1 MKARRPRRERG
12 AALVEMAVVMP
23 LFILLLFG
31 IMEAGWMFAQQVE
44 MRNATR
50 EGARLAVVDFGS
62 GVAVIDETCARADL
76 SGEGTTI
83 TVTINDNGTPDDP
96 NDDSVTIDATKT
108 YASLTGFID
117 AFVALP
123 MSSSTEMRTERTL
136 VTLDD
141 ASKSCP

>member
-1 MKARRPRRERG
+1 M
-12 AALVEMAVVMP
+12 VEFAIVLP

-50 EGARLAVVDFGS
+50 EGARLAVVDYGT
-62 GVAVIDETCARADL
+62 GEAVIDETCSRADL
-76 SGEGTTI
+76 SGAGTTMS
-83 TVTINDNGTPDDP
+83 VTINT
-96 NDDSVTIDATKT
+96 DSVTIDATKT

-123 MSSSTEMRTERTL
+123 MSASTEMRTERTL
-136 VTLDD
+136 DVLTNFT
-141 ASKSCP
+141 KVCP